1 MYLVI
6 EVDCVTK
13 YLLIV
18 LEGRTSARSVRHDQE
33 LNIFPSG
40 LTKLSQ
46 QPLYHMTTTC

>member
-6 EVDCVTK
+6 EADCVTK

-33 LNIFPSG
+33 A
-40 LTKLSQ
+40 
-46 QPLYHMTTTC
+46 LYHMTTNC